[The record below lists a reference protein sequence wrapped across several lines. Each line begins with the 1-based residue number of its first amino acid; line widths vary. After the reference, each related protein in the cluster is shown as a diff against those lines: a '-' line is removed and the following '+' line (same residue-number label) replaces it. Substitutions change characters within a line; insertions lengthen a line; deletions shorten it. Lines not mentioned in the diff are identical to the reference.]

1 MRSNPEGEDPVEPE
15 PEPAHDVEPE
25 KEKDPVAAGSRC
37 KRSTAPRCTRRKP
50 TKKSKPWTQDMILE
64 GVYWTEEL
72 VEDRC
77 LLLGLTRE
85 IIDLD

>member
-37 KRSTAPRCTRRKP
+37 KRSTAPGHTRRKP
-50 TKKSKPWTQDMILE
+50 TKK
-64 GVYWTEEL
+64 
-72 VEDRC
+72 
-77 LLLGLTRE
+77 
-85 IIDLD
+85 